1 MSPRCLNEYLS
12 GGDLEIE
19 SEPINKD
26 EERRRPGV
34 ERIYRNDAIAVLW
47 EPKLCIHAGNCY
59 RGLPEVFQ
67 PQERPW
73 VKVDSATADKI
84 AEVVMTCP
92 TGALHFERLAGG
104 PQEPQPEETTINPRL
119 NGPLYV
125 RGHVRIVGPGG
136 QLIREDTR
144 VALCRCGHSENKPF
158 CDGSHRRVGF
168 RSAKKAESSD

>member
-1 MSPRCLNEYLS
+1 M
-12 GGDLEIE
+12 EIE
-19 SEPINKD
+19 SGPINEN

-34 ERIYRNDAIAVLW
+34 ERVYRNREIGVSW
-47 EPKLCIHAGNCY
+47 EPKLCIHAGYCF

-73 VKVDSATADKI
+73 VKVDAATAEKI

-92 TGALHFERLAGG
+92 TGALHFERLDGG
-104 PQEPQPEETTINPRL
+104 PQEPHPEETTVDARP

-125 RGHVRIVGPGG
+125 RGHVRITGPGG
-136 QLIREDTR
+136 RLIREDTR
-144 VALCRCGHSENKPF
+144 VALCRCGHSGNKPF

-168 RSAKKAESSD
+168 RTTDQIDGIESK

>member
-1 MSPRCLNEYLS
+1 METESGSINE
-12 GGDLEIE
+12 
-19 SEPINKD
+19 N

-34 ERIYRNDAIAVLW
+34 ERVYRNGEIAVSW
-47 EPKLCIHAGNCY
+47 EPKLCIHAGYCF

-67 PQERPW
+67 PEERPW
-73 VKVDSATADKI
+73 VRVDAATADKI

-92 TGALHFERLAGG
+92 TGALHFERLDGG
-104 PQEPQPEETTINPRL
+104 SQETQPEETMINARP

-125 RGHVRIVGPGG
+125 RGKIRITGPGG

-144 VALCRCGHSENKPF
+144 LALCRCGHSENKPF

-168 RSAKKAESSD
+168 RTTKPPERAG